1 MNMDIVIIA
10 ALLAANAFFVAA
22 EFALVKAKGVRL
34 EGFASRGARA
44 ALKAGDIQKNL
55 DSYLATCQLG
65 ITMASL
71 GLGWAGEPAVAAVL
85 TPLFE
90 QMGLPEEMLHTAA
103 FIIGFLIFS
112 SLHIVVGE
120 QVPKTFA
127 IRNPERVS
135 MWIAYPLHTFYLLVL
150 PMNYLLKG
158 ATLGILNLLRV
169 PPATHEDVF
178 SHDELKSL
186 VDVSLEHGELHK
198 DKAEMLT
205 NMFAFD
211 RGFARDVMVPQNKID
226 FLNLQDP
233 IKTSIARVIE
243 TQHSRFPVVDGD
255 KNNVVG
261 VLLVKEMLNDI
272 LLKNNQNELEIGHY
286 CRNVP
291 FVPELMSASDLF
303 ESMRANRSHMVVIV
317 DEYGSVSG
325 LVTMEDL
332 LEEIVGEI
340 ADELDEDESEFPIEK
355 VEEGVWLAHGFV
367 SMTQLARATGFRIT
381 EAIGAN
387 TISGLLMQRLSKV
400 PVTGDSLTEG
410 DFTFTVE
417 AVTGRQVEKV
427 RLQLIIPDLQENI

>member
-1 MNMDIVIIA
+1 MNMDIVIIV
-10 ALLAANAFFVAA
+10 ALLATNAFFVAA
-22 EFALVKAKGVRL
+22 EFGLVKAKGVRL
-34 EGFASRGARA
+34 EGFANRGMRS
-44 ALKAGDIQKNL
+44 ALKAGTIQKNL
-55 DSYLATCQLG
+55 DSYLAACQLG

-90 QMGLPEEMLHTAA
+90 QIGLPEEILHTAA
-103 FIIGFLIFS
+103 FVVGFLIFS
-112 SLHIVVGE
+112 SLHIVIGE

-135 MWIAYPLHTFYLLVL
+135 MWIAYPLHAFYLLVL

-226 FLNLQDP
+226 FLNLQDS
-233 IKTSIARVIE
+233 TETNIAKIVE

-255 KNNVVG
+255 KNNITG

-272 LLKNNQNELEIGHY
+272 LLKSPQNELDITRF
-286 CRNVP
+286 CREVP

-303 ESMRANRSHMVVIV
+303 ESMRANRSHMVVVV

-340 ADELDEDESEFPIEK
+340 ADELDGDESEFPIEK
-355 VEEGVWLAHGFV
+355 TEEGVWHAHGFV
-367 SMTQLARATGFRIT
+367 SITQLARTTGFRIT
-381 EAIGAN
+381 ETIGAN
-387 TISGLLMQRLSKV
+387 TISGLLMQRLSKI
-400 PVTGDSLTEG
+400 PVVGDTLIEG

-417 AVTGRQVEKV
+417 VVTGRQIEKV
-427 RLQLIIPDLQENI
+427 RLEFAMPDLEENL